1 MAGRRGNGEGT
12 ITKLKNGLWMGRV
25 TIGRKEDGKLNRKSL
40 YGNTRAEV
48 SAKMVALQNEIQTG
62 NYIATEMTLK
72 QWLITWLKEYKAIN
86 LKPRTYD
93 VYETQVNYNIIPDIG
108 NLVLK
113 ELKQQD
119 LQRFYNKKYNNG
131 KGLSSATIRKIHNI
145 INSALNQAVEND
157 LMHKNVAKNVQ
168 LPKLVKPQVKAFT
181 LQEQNLFFEAAKE
194 YRLYYA
200 FIVNVDTGLRSG
212 ELLALTWND
221 VDLDNGLIRVNKN
234 IMSVK
239 NRDENAESKNKLIV
253 QDSPKTEASNRTIP
267 LTKRSLSILKEI
279 HNNKTCDI
287 VFPSEKDTYVSLRN
301 YQRTF
306 YKVLDK
312 AELKKCSPHVLRH
325 SFVTRCFE
333 KNVQTKV
340 ISEMVGHAKLAHT
353 TDIYTHIMLDVKR
366 DAVNAL
372 DELYSQPTVNQLNQF
387 VNQTN

>member
-1 MAGRRGNGEGT
+1 MAGRRGNGEGS

-48 SAKMVALQNEIQTG
+48 SSKMIALQNEVQTG
-62 NYIATEMTLK
+62 NYISEEMTLK

-93 VYETQVNYNIIPDIG
+93 VYETQVNHNIIPDIG
-108 NLVLK
+108 YLMLK
-113 ELKQQD
+113 DLKQQD

-131 KGLSSATIRKIHNI
+131 KGLSGATIRKIHNI
-145 INSALNQAVEND
+145 INSALNQAVDNE
-157 LMHKNVAKNVQ
+157 LMHKNVSKNVQ
-168 LPKLVKPQVKAFT
+168 LPKLIKPQVKAFT
-181 LQEQNLFFEAAKE
+181 LQEQNSFFEAAKE
-194 YRLYYA
+194 YRLNNA
-200 FIVNVDTGLRSG
+200 FVVNVDTGLRAG
-212 ELLALTWND
+212 ELLALTWKD
-221 VDLDNGLIRVNKN
+221 IDLDNGLLTVNKN

-239 NRDENAESKNKLIV
+239 NRDENAQTKNKLIV
-253 QDSPKTEASNRTIP
+253 QDSPKTEAGNRTIP
-267 LTKRSLSILKEI
+267 LTKRSLIILKGMHEI
-279 HNNKTCDI
+279 KTTDI
-287 VFPSEKDTYVSLRN
+287 VFPSEKNTYISLRN

-312 AELKKCSPHVLRH
+312 AGMEKCSPHVLRH

-333 KNVQTKV
+333 RNVQTKV

-353 TDIYTHIMLDVKR
+353 TDIYTHVMLNVKR

-387 VNQTN
+387 VNQTV